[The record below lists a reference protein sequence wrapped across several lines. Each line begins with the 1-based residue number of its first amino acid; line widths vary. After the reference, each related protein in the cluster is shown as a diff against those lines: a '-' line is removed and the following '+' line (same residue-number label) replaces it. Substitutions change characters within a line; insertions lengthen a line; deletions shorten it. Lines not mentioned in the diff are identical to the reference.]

1 MGYQNFS
8 NKIDLFNYLNSVIDK
23 SWILKKDGVFKKK
36 HYPYFYNGSYKQ
48 LLEIVLSRFT
58 IAKIA
63 SKVTVISPTE
73 YMKIFDKSG
82 IDLTKYNGL

>member
-1 MGYQNFS
+1 MVF
-8 NKIDLFNYLNSVIDK
+8 
-23 SWILKKDGVFKKK
+23 LKKR
-36 HYPYFYNGSYKQ
+36 YPYFYNGSYKQ

-63 SKVTVISPTE
+63 SKVPAISPTE

-82 IDLTKYNGL
+82 IDLTKYNGLYAHMTGFGGICQMDGKERSNRKK